1 MTQTRTPEE
10 KAAAMLR
17 SKERERIMHKRKEF
31 LQRKRERENACQR
44 GVVYFVTDGSGF
56 VKIGCTCND
65 VRARM
70 SSMQT
75 SNPRRLELIG
85 TIETD
90 DMLTLESQLHGDFQ
104 NNRHDIG
111 EWFLIGLDDVIECLS
126 KHGGKLNI
134 QGRNI
139 AKSYCQTG

>member
-1 MTQTRTPEE
+1 MKTRTPEE

-17 SKERERIMHKRKEF
+17 SKERERIMQKRKEF
-31 LQRKRERENACQR
+31 LERKSERENARQL

-65 VRARM
+65 VSARM

-75 SNPRRLELIG
+75 SNPRRLELLG

-90 DMLTLESQLHGDFQ
+90 DMLTLEAQLHGEFQ
-104 NNRHDIG
+104 TNRHDIG
-111 EWFLIGLDDVIECLS
+111 EWFLIGLDDVIECLA

-134 QGRNI
+134 QGRNV